1 MAATGAFSPCGCFIF
16 NPAANSLR
24 LASSRGPAVHDD
36 WPGYHRPQG
45 NPVAFFISSERSR
58 MMSKRLDAVLMET
71 HVEQNAIIHRTWMIN
86 KIDKQAKQ
94 ELMRDYRRLLLG
106 RIR

>member
-1 MAATGAFSPCGCFIF
+1 
-16 NPAANSLR
+16 
-24 LASSRGPAVHDD
+24 
-36 WPGYHRPQG
+36 
-45 NPVAFFISSERSR
+45 
-58 MMSKRLDAVLMET
+58 MSKRLDAVLMET
-71 HVEQNAIIHRTWMIN
+71 HVEQNAIIHRTWMID